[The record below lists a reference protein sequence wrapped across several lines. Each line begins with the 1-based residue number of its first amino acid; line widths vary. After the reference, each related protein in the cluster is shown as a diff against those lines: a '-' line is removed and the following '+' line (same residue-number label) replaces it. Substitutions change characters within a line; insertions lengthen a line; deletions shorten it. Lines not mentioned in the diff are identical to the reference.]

1 MIIRSPEWRLKQSIA
16 QKARGSQPPSRKG
29 IAHTESTKLLMSKTA
44 KRVGS
49 GKWMLGKKGSPES
62 SHLKS
67 INSARYWLGKKR
79 PSLSE
84 ETKQKMSKSLMG
96 HSVSKATRERMRNL
110 NKNKFGVNHPCW
122 TDEKKHPLYKAIR
135 EIFKYKD
142 WRKSIFTRDNFTC
155 VLCGIIKVY
164 IEADHYPISFISIIK
179 KNEIEDIGGAIKC
192 EQLWDINNGRTLC
205 KPCHLRTLTWGKK
218 PRIKEL

>member
-49 GKWMLGKKGSPES
+49 
-62 SHLKS
+62 
-67 INSARYWLGKKR
+67 GKKR

-192 EQLWDINNGRTLC
+192 EQLRSEE
-205 KPCHLRTLTWGKK
+205 H
-218 PRIKEL
+218 